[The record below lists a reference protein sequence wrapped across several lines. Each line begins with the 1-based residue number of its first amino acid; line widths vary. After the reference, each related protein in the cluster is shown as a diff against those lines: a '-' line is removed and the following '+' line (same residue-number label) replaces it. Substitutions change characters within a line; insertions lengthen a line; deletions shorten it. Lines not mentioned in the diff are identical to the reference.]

1 MPIEYLPNIQVGGKI
16 DLEPDRGP
24 RLRPE
29 KLLAFLKE
37 KLSIRAAAYNKAY
50 GQEWLDENACLRIPE
65 NHPDKESDQ
74 KLIDI
79 QEQTYARESG
89 KSVEKW
95 REDKEKNPATLTEA
109 ALTLMLQRVLP
120 DNFMVVRSSA
130 YDDYNNGVD
139 QLIIDRESGAVV
151 CGIDEVIDRQGNT
164 GPSKKEAKMQENR
177 FSRYSNVKYG
187 AQVKYGAKIEQG
199 NLILGSLRDLPSFY
213 LSINKEELALLGE
226 TLLKNE
232 EVSDYERD
240 LLKRLCH
247 SLSMQLKDYFD
258 FTLDKKLKIK
268 LQDFLQS
275 LETWL

>member
-1 MPIEYLPNIQVGGKI
+1 MPIEYLPNIQAGGKI
-16 DLEPDRGP
+16 KLEPEKKSRFN
-24 RLRPE
+24 PE
-29 KLLAFLKE
+29 KLSAFFNEQLALKA
-37 KLSIRAAAYNKAY
+37 SYYNQIY
-50 GQEWLDENACLRIPE
+50 DQDWLDERGCLRMPE

-74 KLIDI
+74 ELINI
-79 QEQTYARESG
+79 QEQAWAAESG

-164 GPSKKEAKMQENR
+164 GPSKKEEKIRQKMVRGGAK
-177 FSRYSNVKYG
+177 VKYG
-187 AQVKYGAKIEQG
+187 ARVEVG
-199 NLILGSLRDLPSFY
+199 NLVLGGLKNVPAFY
-213 LSINKEELALLGE
+213 LSLSSQELAILGDN
-226 TLLKNE
+226 LQKK
-232 EVSDYERD
+232 EVSVYERD
-240 LLKRLCH
+240 LLNRLH
-247 SLSMQLKDYFD
+247 SSLSAQLSGYASLNLSQD
-258 FTLDKKLKIK
+258 LQVK

-275 LETWL
+275 LEKWL